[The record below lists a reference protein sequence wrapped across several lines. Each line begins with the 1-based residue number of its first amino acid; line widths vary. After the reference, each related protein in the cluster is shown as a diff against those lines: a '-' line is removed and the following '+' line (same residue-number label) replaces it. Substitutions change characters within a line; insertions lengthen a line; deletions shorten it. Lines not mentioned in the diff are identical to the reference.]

1 MELTELAAY
10 AALGAGAGLLI
21 GCVGIG
27 GVILV
32 PALVYFAGR
41 SVPAAIAAAMCAFV
55 ASGLVGSYAYAK
67 AGSIRWNLTA
77 WTWAG
82 ALPCAFAGAL
92 LVNALSPTLLELAIA
107 LLTAGSG
114 AYVLAGRREP
124 SSRDRALSA
133 PLLISVGAVTGLVS
147 ALTGTGGP
155 LVLVPILVALD
166 VSILA
171 AIGLA
176 QAIQL
181 PVAAAATGGYWL
193 SGVLDVRLG
202 LALAAGIAVGTWI
215 GAQVAHRLPTGTL
228 RRVVAALLVLVGGA
242 MLAAIATR

>member
-1 MELTELAAY
+1 MEQIAY
-10 AALGAGAGLLI
+10 LALGATAGLLI

-32 PALVYFAGR
+32 PALVYLAGQ
-41 SVPAAIAAAMCAFV
+41 SFETAIAVAMCAFI

-67 AGSIRWNLTA
+67 AGSIDRSKTA

-92 LVNALSPTLLELAIA
+92 LVNVAAPALLELLIG

-114 AYVLAGRREP
+114 LYALAVRR
-124 SSRDRALSA
+124 DARAVCERSLSA
-133 PLLISVGAVTGLVS
+133 PALTVIGAVTGFLS

-155 LVLVPILVALD
+155 LVLIPILVSLD
-166 VSILA
+166 VPLLA
-171 AIGLA
+171 SLGLA

-181 PVAAAATGGYWL
+181 PVAAAATGGNVL
-193 SGVLDVRLG
+193 AGTLDVPMALT
-202 LALAAGIAVGTWI
+202 LAGGIAIGTWI
-215 GAQVAHRLPTGTL
+215 GAKVAHGLPKDTL
-228 RRVVAALLVLVGGA
+228 RKAVAALLVLVGGA
-242 MLAAIATR
+242 MLVRLAAG